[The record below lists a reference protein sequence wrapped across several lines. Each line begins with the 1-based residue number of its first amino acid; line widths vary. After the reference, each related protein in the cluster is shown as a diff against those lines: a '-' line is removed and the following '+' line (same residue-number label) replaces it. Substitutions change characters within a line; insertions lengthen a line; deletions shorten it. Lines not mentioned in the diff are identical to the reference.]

1 MSGGAGSPSKQKKR
15 YTNLWQDSNQDS
27 PTIVERMENYGMKQ
41 RASLRRQVSSENES
55 KFSQRSFDIRIEDPS
70 KQPEIDL
77 EKFKV
82 QSSKAVYLPRSL
94 RHPDHETKK
103 NVKSRSINV
112 SAR

>member
-1 MSGGAGSPSKQKKR
+1 MSGGAGNSSPSKQKKR
-15 YTNLWQDSNQDS
+15 YTSLWQDSNQDS
-27 PTIVERMENYGMKQ
+27 PTIVERMQ
-41 RASLRRQVSSENES
+41 RASIRRQASSENES